1 MKAISHFQKIVVFC
15 PLPPKPN
22 GIADYFAEQ
31 IPYFSK
37 YCEMTIVIEDCHP
50 KPIGIAGYVSI
61 IRMSEYLQRREAY
74 SEHKH
79 VYHVGNNHDTPYMLP
94 VLLSTPGVVIIH
106 DLNLHHLIDLTTL
119 GQGSKLGY
127 TSALFYQ
134 YGRLGGII
142 GNQLSEYHL
151 KGSFSPSE
159 LELNAS
165 IIDSA
170 EQVIVHSEYSALRVR
185 ARGQNNV
192 SVIPHHIAPNVA
204 NYPRKLKQCY
214 REQLGLPVD
223 KLIFTSMGFIAKA
236 KQIKAVLNSL
246 VELKK
251 QGVDFLYVLAGQ
263 CKVHEYDVFS
273 EIAASG
279 LENQVIVTGFLNEE
293 SFYQHLG
300 ATDLVIN
307 LRYPTGGES
316 SGTLTRA
323 LGLGLCCIVVDIG
336 PFAELPSDVAVK
348 LDYDENFADTLT
360 NTLIDLANDDN
371 KRTQIGLKAKQW
383 IEQTHRIAVT
393 TELYMECFAK
403 TSTPSK
409 MNAVLFA
416 EQLNYTCRNYL
427 PKLIN
432 QMQLVEIMNDIPK
445 QKASLVWTEALMP
458 LSDDDGLCVTIGAS
472 ELDFK
477 LLTQLNHY
485 SRSQMVSFS
494 IDEDFVF
501 KTKNMWA
508 VANTLFVNLPLQ
520 YLVDDP
526 VYIFAL
532 LNGLSKLGSTFILT
546 IELPENLPESC
557 VSLNPS
563 DISEYLCAAGF
574 IVESQITGDNTV
586 DFAQDVAA
594 SMQTNWAFS
603 GQVWSRMIDR
613 FPMPFYPVNE
623 SKCILLSEEV
633 MKQLEPSTELDFL
646 MEPIR

>member
-50 KPIGIAGYVSI
+50 KPIGIAGFDSI
-61 IRMSEYLQRREAY
+61 IRMSEYLRRREAY

-251 QGVDFLYVLAGQ
+251 LGVDFLYVLAGQ
-263 CKVHEYDVFS
+263 CKVHE
-273 EIAASG
+273 
-279 LENQVIVTGFLNEE
+279 
-293 SFYQHLG
+293 
-300 ATDLVIN
+300 
-307 LRYPTGGES
+307 
-316 SGTLTRA
+316 
-323 LGLGLCCIVVDIG
+323 
-336 PFAELPSDVAVK
+336 
-348 LDYDENFADTLT
+348 
-360 NTLIDLANDDN
+360 
-371 KRTQIGLKAKQW
+371 
-383 IEQTHRIAVT
+383 
-393 TELYMECFAK
+393 
-403 TSTPSK
+403 
-409 MNAVLFA
+409 
-416 EQLNYTCRNYL
+416 
-427 PKLIN
+427 
-432 QMQLVEIMNDIPK
+432 
-445 QKASLVWTEALMP
+445 
-458 LSDDDGLCVTIGAS
+458 
-472 ELDFK
+472 
-477 LLTQLNHY
+477 
-485 SRSQMVSFS
+485 
-494 IDEDFVF
+494 
-501 KTKNMWA
+501 
-508 VANTLFVNLPLQ
+508 
-520 YLVDDP
+520 
-526 VYIFAL
+526 
-532 LNGLSKLGSTFILT
+532 
-546 IELPENLPESC
+546 
-557 VSLNPS
+557 
-563 DISEYLCAAGF
+563 
-574 IVESQITGDNTV
+574 
-586 DFAQDVAA
+586 
-594 SMQTNWAFS
+594 
-603 GQVWSRMIDR
+603 
-613 FPMPFYPVNE
+613 
-623 SKCILLSEEV
+623 
-633 MKQLEPSTELDFL
+633 
-646 MEPIR
+646 